1 MGVESVWF
9 SAHHFRPAWSHN
21 SAADRALAAVS
32 ERTTLLRVGVVLAPL
47 SIAARMAPLGRLSH
61 GQGGVGT
68 GGTGSSSTP
77 HRLRSVATVMEG

>member
-1 MGVESVWF
+1 MGVENVWF
-9 SAHHFRPAWSHN
+9 SAYHCRPAWSHT

-32 ERTTLLRVGVVLAPL
+32 ERTTLLRVGAVLVPL

-77 HRLRSVATVMEG
+77 RRLRSVATVMEG